1 MSKRRNPKKEKAL
14 RNKAYARRFR
24 KSPNGGRYNKNKRS
38 GNGRS
43 NEGDREEERSG
54 SVEDSSDGAAN

>member
-24 KSPNGGRYNKNKRS
+24 KSLNRGRTFRNKRYDNRPS
-38 GNGRS
+38 GS
-43 NEGDREEERSG
+43 DREDDNA
-54 SVEDSSDGAAN
+54 VEDSSADAN

>member
-24 KSPNGGRYNKNKRS
+24 KSLNRGRNFRNKRYD
-38 GNGRS
+38 NRPA
-43 NEGDREEERSG
+43 GDREEENN
-54 SVEDSSDGAAN
+54 ENSSNNNNNNNNDN

>member
-24 KSPNGGRYNKNKRS
+24 KALSGGRFFRNKRY
-38 GNGRS
+38 GNNRPPGS
-43 NEGDREEERSG
+43 DRD
-54 SVEDSSDGAAN
+54 EDSSGEESSNAKVD

>member
-24 KSPNGGRYNKNKRS
+24 KSLSGGRFFRNKRYNNRPNDS
-38 GNGRS
+38 
-43 NEGDREEERSG
+43 DRDEDNPN
-54 SVEDSSDGAAN
+54 EDSNDKDAD

>member
-24 KSPNGGRYNKNKRS
+24 KSMSGGRFFRNKRY
-38 GNGRS
+38 GNRP
-43 NEGDREEERSG
+43 NESDRDDENST
-54 SVEDSSDGAAN
+54 DNSSDDKDAN